1 MPATLSLRLLV
12 GIAALALLGALGL
25 QYLGG
30 LQPCTLCIW
39 ARYPYL
45 VVIAAGAA
53 GLWLGRP
60 RTALVVVVLA
70 LAISVGLA
78 IYHVGVEQGV
88 FALMESCAAVG
99 EATTV
104 AELKA
109 QKGIVPGLRVII
121 VGDHPASRAYV
132 RTKTRMAAEVGIDG
146 TLIELPEDV
155 TTDHLARLA
164 QSWGPPPAVEA
175 VTVFVAHDPLLH
187 LWARVMDFQ
196 FVRRRHLV
204 TRELEEARRLVDS
217 RRAPRPS
224 A

>member
-1 MPATLSLRLLV
+1 MPATLPLRLLV

-45 VVIAAGAA
+45 VVIAAGAV

-70 LAISVGLA
+70 LAVSVGLA

-109 QKGIVPGLRVII
+109 QL
-121 VGDHPASRAYV
+121 
-132 RTKTRMAAEVGIDG
+132 MAAPARCDEVPLTVLG
-146 TLIELPEDV
+146 LS
-155 TTDHLARLA
+155 LAAWNGVLA
-164 QSWGPPPAVEA
+164 A
-175 VTVFVAHDPLLH
+175 LL
-187 LWARVMDFQ
+187 LVLASTALL
-196 FVRRRHLV
+196 RRP
-204 TRELEEARRLVDS
+204 RRS
-217 RRAPRPS
+217 AAEQHGQRRTA
-224 A
+224 